1 MLSFSKS
8 LSSKCTMEMTVHVSQ
23 GCWLRK
29 CMRMVLVHNSWWWIR
44 ALRWDSHPLS
54 SLHLCCSS
62 YAHTFILR
70 PGWLGSKRPH
80 LPAPSWLGSF
90 QVQRQF
96 LVLWFFFF
104 TVHHTRGTADEWQN
118 YKFGEETKIKTGA
131 FSQWLSWSYVT
142 YLRSSEFC
150 FPNEIP
156 FRLPSYFLV
165 CWCYKILTVPTEQ
178 LLKINKH
185 FLLEDKQGLY

>member
-29 CMRMVLVHNSWWWIR
+29 CMRTVLVHNSWWWIR
-44 ALRWDSHPLS
+44 ALRRDSHPLS

-96 LVLWFFFF
+96 LVLWFFFSLF
-104 TVHHTRGTADEWQN
+104 ITSG
-118 YKFGEETKIKTGA
+118 
-131 FSQWLSWSYVT
+131 
-142 YLRSSEFC
+142 
-150 FPNEIP
+150 
-156 FRLPSYFLV
+156 
-165 CWCYKILTVPTEQ
+165 EQ
-178 LLKINKH
+178 LMSGKITNLEKWQKLKTKKSHGSLTWLTIRISLRLWKLH
-185 FLLEDKQGLY
+185 WLLFTWLYRTLSFVSL